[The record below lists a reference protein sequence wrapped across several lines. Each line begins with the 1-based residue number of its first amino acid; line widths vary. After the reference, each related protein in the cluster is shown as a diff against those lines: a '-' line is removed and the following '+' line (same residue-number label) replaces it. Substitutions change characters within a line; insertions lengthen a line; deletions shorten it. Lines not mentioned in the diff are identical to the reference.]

1 MVGVELAAE
10 AAVEDECGQCFN
22 VIKRSINNF
31 IEKYDLSCSGFI
43 LIAMLLFGWW
53 GTVTVSICFAASSF
67 MGEPGSVC
75 LKPSEWSI

>member
-1 MVGVELAAE
+1 MELVVVGVELAAE

-53 GTVTVSICFAASSF
+53 LFFVVVVFF
-67 MGEPGSVC
+67 FFFFFLLP
-75 LKPSEWSI
+75 PR